1 MHDRLCGD
9 GKALAPARGIRCGGR
24 NTGTKE
30 ESPRESRDEATNGE
44 ELMLAKKVV
53 ASPSVPSFS
62 VTVSMGDADDLVE
75 REDVVVMIVELYEF
89 LFTLAIP

>member
-1 MHDRLCGD
+1 
-9 GKALAPARGIRCGGR
+9 
-24 NTGTKE
+24 
-30 ESPRESRDEATNGE
+30 
-44 ELMLAKKVV
+44 MLAKKVV